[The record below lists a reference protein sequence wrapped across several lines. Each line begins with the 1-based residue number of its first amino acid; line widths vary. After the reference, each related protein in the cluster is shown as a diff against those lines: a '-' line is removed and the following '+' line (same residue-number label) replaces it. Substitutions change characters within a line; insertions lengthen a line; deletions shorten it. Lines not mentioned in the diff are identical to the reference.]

1 MEKLSR
7 RYLAPL
13 AAVAAMVGSSCD
25 KEPAKDVIPAVQ
37 TDTHRSLEEI
47 EAESRDQVPTFGEY
61 ARSDDK
67 QAAAV
72 VSEQRQR
79 EEQEYEA
86 RKAADLKANPPSESS
101 DGPRCLI
108 PGAPGG
114 FCEAESGRHFTMEL

>member
-1 MEKLSR
+1 MENFSR

-13 AAVAAMVGSSCD
+13 VAVAALAGASCD
-25 KEPAKDVIPAVQ
+25 KEPAKDAVLPAVQ
-37 TDTHRSLEEI
+37 TDTHTAVVEKTS
-47 EAESRDQVPTFGEY
+47 EY
-61 ARSDDK
+61 ADLDAK

-86 RKAADLKANPPSESS
+86 GKAADLKVNPPSESS